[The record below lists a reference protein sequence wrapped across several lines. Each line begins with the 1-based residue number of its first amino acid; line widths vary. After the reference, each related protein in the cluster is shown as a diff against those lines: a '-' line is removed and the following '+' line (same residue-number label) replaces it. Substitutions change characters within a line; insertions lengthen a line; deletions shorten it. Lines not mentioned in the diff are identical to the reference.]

1 MEILSAVRAFFGDL
15 VDWAVALV
23 RRVWY
28 FLGSVVI
35 GGAIFIIEHVSGS
48 SIPWKWI
55 LLIIGVGFVLS
66 VFTTWRAEH
75 RARLALETSDP
86 KFVGEIS
93 MVSTFDTD
101 QPGVREFLHPYK
113 HAILAS
119 GWIRNDG
126 GPSYIRSWTASG
138 VDEAGLK
145 LRGHVMYPP
154 KTTLT
159 YNAIDQ
165 REQTISVEY
174 NEMSSLLRRSGGTL
188 QKYQRESGVIVVGF
202 EARVNPLSL
211 RLGFDDRNETWYS
224 VGIIAR
230 PEAPMP

>member
-1 MEILSAVRAFFGDL
+1 MEIQSAVRACLDDFL
-15 VDWAVALV
+15 DWLVALV
-23 RRVWY
+23 RHVWY
-28 FLGSVVI
+28 FLGGVVI
-35 GGAIFIIEHVSGS
+35 GGAIFVIEHVSGS

-55 LLIIGVGFVLS
+55 LPIIVAGFILS

-93 MVSTFDTD
+93 MVSTFDVD
-101 QPGVREFLHPYK
+101 QPGVREFLHPFN

-138 VDEAGLK
+138 IDETGSK

-154 KTTLT
+154 KETLT
-159 YNAIDQ
+159 YNAVDQ
-165 REQTISVEY
+165 RGQIISVQY
-174 NEMSSLLRRSGGTL
+174 NETSSLLRRSGGTL

-202 EARVNPLSL
+202 EARVDPLSL

-224 VGIIAR
+224 VGLIVR